1 MINQLAK
8 QNSMNL
14 TDAETISYV
23 GGARLSAAFLTQ
35 LVKLAKMLYGWGQ
48 EIGKIIRSSY
58 VPYIC

>member
-1 MINQLAK
+1 MQVLND
-8 QNSMNL
+8 N
-14 TDAETISYV
+14 ETVKYV